1 MEPGFLFGITAID
14 EELTAQLSRVL
25 RYCADVSSRR
35 KFPGLWSLIDRL
47 NRAPK
52 AAPEVL
58 AGRRRREGVLGVLL
72 WLLSMFVLIPSV
84 MDPKMLTVPLLLS
97 IWGAVLAC
105 LAMWSTKRK
114 LLAGMN
120 LTLGAVL
127 CLGAALAAD
136 ELGPL
141 AVPGLFCL
149 AVGVLALAAR
159 RMRRKESAFDRQARE
174 LMRQRQTVADME
186 RLRVEFTEEGM
197 VLSSSTET
205 DAQCFVYDEF
215 LFVGETEDLLVPV
228 CGQRAIVLQKKDLQ
242 TGSMEELRAFLREWV
257 DYEQVPEK

>member
-1 MEPGFLFGITAID
+1 MIEFLFLDLDDTILDFHKAEAIAVAKTIRD
-14 EELTAQLSRVL
+14 FGVEPT
-25 RYCADVSSRR
+25 
-35 KFPGLWSLIDRL
+35 
-47 NRAPK
+47 
-52 AAPEVL
+52 PEVL

-242 TGSMEELRAFLREWV
+242 TGSMEELRTFLREWV